1 MKRLFLLLLLS
12 ITFACPYV
20 FAEDEELPPPPPP
33 SDDPTTPPAVVNP
46 PIFIPINPPGSGNGD
61 EQNPR
66 TQSPISGMYIDEVVE
81 LYFIAD
87 MGAVSVTVLSDTG
100 DVWYIDGDSRDYLLT
115 IPITP
120 RAGAYTITISTQSAG
135 LFTGKFN
142 L

>member
-12 ITFACPYV
+12 LTFACPYV

-33 SDDPTTPPAVVNP
+33 SDDPTTPPAVLIP
-46 PIFIPINPPGSGNGD
+46 PVIIPINPPGGDNGN
-61 EQNPR
+61 NPR
-66 TQSPISGMYIDEVVE
+66 SLSPISGMYIDGVVE

-87 MGAVSVTVLSDTG
+87 MGSVSVTVISDTG

>member
-33 SDDPTTPPAVVNP
+33 SDDPTTPPAVLIP
-46 PIFIPINPPGSGNGD
+46 PVIIPINPPGGDNGN
-61 EQNPR
+61 NHR
-66 TQSPISGMYIDEVVE
+66 SLSPISGMYIDGVVE
-81 LYFIAD
+81 LYFIED
-87 MGAVSVTVLSDTG
+87 MGSVSVTVISDMG
-100 DVWYIDGDSRDYLLT
+100 DSWYIDGDSQDNLLI

-120 RAGAYTITISTQSAG
+120 QTGAYTITISTQSAG